1 MRYRSI
7 SVFCL
12 GGWPPLLHTGFLVSR
27 TTLDS
32 VLRVLVFAYQ
42 ALTVFGSLSQEIWLT
57 FPLILSVLNPD

>member
-1 MRYRSI
+1 M
-7 SVFCL
+7 
-12 GGWPPLLHTGFLVSR
+12 SR

-57 FPLILSVLNPD
+57 FPPILSVLNPGAVSRSGLGFARFARRYWGHLF